1 MFTKFFLNLSRQ
13 ITLLIILLIPL
24 KIVFADKLNDIKKSG
39 ILKVAI
45 FDSNPPFGKI
55 DFKSHQIIGYD
66 ADIAQE
72 LAKML
77 KVQLQLISTNP
88 SNRIPLLQSG
98 KVDLIIADITITPE
112 RKKVINFSIPY
123 FSTKQKILTHIS
135 SSDNLQDY
143 AKERIGVVKGTTGQ
157 QTLSHRFPEAK
168 IIAYNDI
175 PMAFS
180 ALRNKNVKAITQD
193 STILEG
199 LIFGAPDRNQY
210 KILSN
215 SISEETIGIGVKK
228 GEERLLNEIN
238 KNLMKLENSGI
249 KNNIYNKWFNLNK
262 YKQ

>member
-1 MFTKFFLNLSRQ
+1 MLTKIFLNLSRK
-13 ITLLIILLIPL
+13 IILLIVLLIPI
-24 KIVFADKLNDIKKSG
+24 KIVFADKLSDIKKSG

-55 DFKSHQIIGYD
+55 DFKSHQIVGYD

-72 LAKML
+72 LARML
-77 KVQLQLISTNP
+77 KVKLQLIATNP
-88 SNRIPLLQSG
+88 SNRIPLLQSD

-112 RKKVINFSIPY
+112 REKVINFSIPY
-123 FSTKQKILTHIS
+123 FSTKQKILTHID

-143 AKERIGVVKGTTGQ
+143 AKSRIGVVKGTTGQ

-168 IIAYNDI
+168 IIAYNDV

-199 LIFGAPDRNQY
+199 LIFEAPDKNKY
-210 KILSN
+210 KILLD
-215 SISEETIGIGVKK
+215 SINEETIGIGVKK
-228 GEERLLNEIN
+228 GEVTLLNEIN
-238 KNLMKLENSGI
+238 KNLMQLENSGI
-249 KNNIYNKWFNLNK
+249 KNNIYYKWFNINK

>member
-1 MFTKFFLNLSRQ
+1 MFNKFFLNFSRQ
-13 ITLLIILLIPL
+13 IILLIAFLIPI
-24 KIVFADKLNDIKKSG
+24 KIVFADKLDDIKKSG
-39 ILKVAI
+39 ILKIAI

-72 LAKML
+72 LANRL
-77 KVQLQLISTNP
+77 KVKLQLISTNP

-112 RKKVINFSIPY
+112 RAKVIDFSIPY
-123 FSTKQKILTHIS
+123 FSTKQKILTHVNS
-135 SSDNLQDY
+135 SNNLQDY
-143 AKERIGVVKGTTGQ
+143 STERIGVVKGTTGH
-157 QTLSHRFPEAK
+157 QTLSHLFPKAK
-168 IIAYNDI
+168 IIAYNDV

-199 LIFGAPDRNQY
+199 LIFGAPDKHEY
-210 KILSN
+210 KILSD

-228 GEERLLNEIN
+228 NEQRLLNEIN
-238 KNLMKLENSGI
+238 KNLMQLENSGI
-249 KNNIYNKWFNLNK
+249 KNSIYNK
-262 YKQ
+262 